1 MGIYCLLH
9 IEFVSQDEKKSYGD
23 GWWWP
28 MHNIFKVLNTT
39 ELYLKMV
46 KIINLCYFLQL
57 FKKDIKKE
65 NGKKEVGEV
74 RTDEFL

>member
-1 MGIYCLLH
+1 
-9 IEFVSQDEKKSYGD
+9 
-23 GWWWP
+23 